1 MNYESLGGKIK
12 ELRISMDLTQAQV
25 AEALNVTPGYI
36 SNVENNRT
44 AMSLRILI
52 YYAKLMNI
60 TLDSLVG
67 RVEPE
72 YENTALDNE
81 LIGLIK
87 HMSDENK
94 LKLINTIKIWNL
106 AGSTEKSMLVTPAE
120 ISDDFIGFMLDER
133 ARETYGEMNRWEDLV
148 RTETLYERVKEFNPD
163 AAPNIKEY
171 HKLRPIPQNHI
182 DRLSPKPS
190 AEEAQNEGY
199 Y

>member
-87 HMSDENK
+87 LMSDENK
-94 LKLINTIKIWNL
+94 LKLINTIKIW
-106 AGSTEKSMLVTPAE
+106 K
-120 ISDDFIGFMLDER
+120 
-133 ARETYGEMNRWEDLV
+133 
-148 RTETLYERVKEFNPD
+148 
-163 AAPNIKEY
+163 
-171 HKLRPIPQNHI
+171 
-182 DRLSPKPS
+182 
-190 AEEAQNEGY
+190 
-199 Y
+199 

>member
-94 LKLINTIKIWNL
+94 LKLINTKKIW
-106 AGSTEKSMLVTPAE
+106 K
-120 ISDDFIGFMLDER
+120 
-133 ARETYGEMNRWEDLV
+133 
-148 RTETLYERVKEFNPD
+148 
-163 AAPNIKEY
+163 
-171 HKLRPIPQNHI
+171 
-182 DRLSPKPS
+182 
-190 AEEAQNEGY
+190 
-199 Y
+199 